1 MEWIITRPHWI
12 YVIIYRDFEMTCDCK
27 LCVGYVKYHQPILCY
42 NYVFFIVIDVANVEH
57 FANIEHNM
65 SMHFNHT

>member
-1 MEWIITRPHWI
+1 
-12 YVIIYRDFEMTCDCK
+12 MTCDCK